1 MLNFYWI
8 WVSVPNSPLSLFL
21 DSLTF
26 VSCSALLFTVLSYPL
41 LIFVALSFFPT
52 CQSLFLSCC
61 HSSVLLPLCPF
72 TCQQSASIFIPP
84 YHPSAQ
90 LRPLCLYLDSTVLSF
105 FLQTFFFRLSTCIGS
120 GPHHILQPSKPFQY
134 SLIQF
139 HRKCPLKDLVRTESL
154 HGFFCQNREGKVR
167 RVEPFDT
174 DHS

>member
-8 WVSVPNSPLSLFL
+8 WVSVPNSPLVSLSRLSLLSLVLLSSSLSCRILYSFL
-21 DSLTF
+21 
-26 VSCSALLFTVLSYPL
+26 LLSPFS
-41 LIFVALSFFPT
+41 T

-105 FLQTFFFRLSTCIGS
+105 FLQTINLYWQWPPSHTSAIKAFPVFIDTVSQKMSIKGPCENRKSSWFFLSEQRG
-120 GPHHILQPSKPFQY
+120 
-134 SLIQF
+134 
-139 HRKCPLKDLVRTESL
+139 
-154 HGFFCQNREGKVR
+154 EG
-167 RVEPFDT
+167 
-174 DHS
+174 

>member
-26 VSCSALLFTVLSYPL
+26 VSCSALLFTVLSNPL

-105 FLQTFFFRLSTCIGS
+105 FLQTINLYWQWPPSHTSAIKAFPVFIDTVSQKMSIKGPCENRKSSWFFLSEQRG
-120 GPHHILQPSKPFQY
+120 
-134 SLIQF
+134 
-139 HRKCPLKDLVRTESL
+139 
-154 HGFFCQNREGKVR
+154 EG
-167 RVEPFDT
+167 
-174 DHS
+174 

>member
-8 WVSVPNSPLSLFL
+8 WVSVPNLPLVSL

-41 LIFVALSFFPT
+41 LIFVALSFFYLSV
-52 CQSLFLSCC
+52 SLSLLLSFFCP
-61 HSSVLLPLCPF
+61 LPHCPF

-105 FLQTFFFRLSTCIGS
+105 FLQTINLYWQWPPSHTSAIKAFPVFIDTVSQKMSIKGPCENRKSSWFFLSEQRG
-120 GPHHILQPSKPFQY
+120 
-134 SLIQF
+134 
-139 HRKCPLKDLVRTESL
+139 
-154 HGFFCQNREGKVR
+154 EG
-167 RVEPFDT
+167 
-174 DHS
+174 